1 MKNNNK
7 YSVSTSQV
15 PDIMLYVL
23 KSMLSLNSH
32 KYIKKAL
39 LIQAKFIY
47 INLGLEHFDKFY
59 MNIELRN

>member
-23 KSMLSLNSH
+23 KSMLSFNSH